1 MKAIMLM
8 LLVLAFGGIQ
18 PASALEVG
26 KPAPDFTLEDTEG
39 EKVSLRQFRGQNLVL
54 IEFIGAV
61 WAPVCSANVNERG
74 VDHQKF
80 KDFNVQ
86 VIGISS
92 ENRFSLK
99 AFADSVRLP
108 FPLLSDQRLRAIKS
122 YGVLAPDN
130 VRAMRA
136 YFLVDKQGILRRQW
150 LLGLAGDDMVF
161 SSDPIVA
168 AIKEL
173 AVKH

>member
-1 MKAIMLM
+1 M
-8 LLVLAFGGIQ
+8 Q
-18 PASALEVG
+18 PASALELG
-26 KPAPDFTLEDTEG
+26 KPAPDFTLEDIVG
-39 EKVSLRQFRGQNLVL
+39 EKVSLRQFRGQKLVL

-74 VDHQKF
+74 VDYQKF

-108 FPLLSDQRLRAIKS
+108 FPLLSDQHLQAIKS

-130 VRAMRA
+130 VRALRA
-136 YFLVDKQGILRRQW
+136 YFLVDKQGILRQQW

-161 SSDPIVA
+161 SSGPIIA
-168 AIKEL
+168 AIQEM
-173 AVKH
+173 AAKH